1 MLNNSQIM
9 KLNALKRLVEEN
21 RDIDTIRE
29 VIRKMNMG
37 ASEKVA
43 RKSIV
48 KNDIE
53 SKLYELKLYGYTD
66 SQLKVIR
73 VALERDLPI
82 DDLLCIDKDPEELD
96 LILKGLINGYD
107 VSLYKDNLSIDQMR
121 EIVVGLRMGLNVS
134 LIAKPY
140 YSAEKMSLYIK
151 ALRKNFSIYEHLDRN
166 LSVEELKT
174 RLSDLRYKNTDTN
187 IKVDENSE
195 ESLISNKDLSYME
208 MLERF

>member
-53 SKLYELKLYGYTD
+53 SKLYELKLYG
-66 SQLKVIR
+66 
-73 VALERDLPI
+73 
-82 DDLLCIDKDPEELD
+82 
-96 LILKGLINGYD
+96 
-107 VSLYKDNLSIDQMR
+107 
-121 EIVVGLRMGLNVS
+121 
-134 LIAKPY
+134 
-140 YSAEKMSLYIK
+140 
-151 ALRKNFSIYEHLDRN
+151 
-166 LSVEELKT
+166 
-174 RLSDLRYKNTDTN
+174 
-187 IKVDENSE
+187 
-195 ESLISNKDLSYME
+195 
-208 MLERF
+208 